1 MGIAIATFITTSILE
16 RIETAIALPNWSKH
30 TMSQNNNDTT
40 AEEKGIARIAIQGF
54 KSLYDECSIEIAPLT
69 ILAGANSSGK
79 SSIMQPLLLM
89 KQTLEAPY
97 NPGVFLL
104 NGPHVKFTLEEQLFS
119 YRDRSD
125 FALSFSVTLEGKDEH
140 IKTIYKK
147 QKKGKIEIIESSHI
161 HDDKKLVFHRN
172 MTKEERVKTLLDF
185 GYSFIKFSDTTKRQ
199 IQEKLK
205 FILTSQRCLVHL
217 RAESVSPDFTLIF
230 YDSDDIIQFFKSLI
244 LQTLHLPGLR
254 GSPERSYPVTA
265 IGREFQGT
273 FEKYTAS
280 IISYWQQEQDDRL
293 EKLKDNLKKL
303 GLTWTVEATQLNDVQ
318 VELRVGLM
326 LNETTTSQ
334 TVNIADV
341 GIGVSQVLPVLVAL
355 LVAEPGQLVY
365 FEQPELHLH
374 PRAQGALGEILADAA
389 KRGVKVVVETHSE
402 LLLVAI
408 QSLVAEDKLDPD
420 LVKLHWFTRQEDGR
434 TIVNSA
440 NLDET
445 GAYGDWPED
454 FGDISMMLNHRYLS
468 AAEAKLFEK
477 AK

>member
-1 MGIAIATFITTSILE
+1 M
-16 RIETAIALPNWSKH
+16 
-30 TMSQNNNDTT
+30 
-40 AEEKGIARIAIQGF
+40 AEDKGITKITIQGF

-69 ILAGANSSGK
+69 IFAGANSSGK

-119 YRDRSD
+119 YNPQTNQELD
-125 FALSFSVTLEGKDEH
+125 FTVTLE
-140 IKTIYKK
+140 IKHQSLKTNYKK
-147 QKKGKIEIIESSHI
+147 SKQGKIYIFESTHGWFNRKLKFNHNITQKEIIERLISY
-161 HDDKKLVFHRN
+161 DP
-172 MTKEERVKTLLDF
+172 EEELAWR
-185 GYSFIKFSDTTKRQ
+185 FSDKAPIDFTYGFQWT
-199 IQEKLK
+199 
-205 FILTSQRCLVHL
+205 LTNQRCFCDLLVTSILGTNEEKIIH
-217 RAESVSPDFTLIF
+217 
-230 YDSDDIIQFFKSLI
+230 YDSDLTIQFFKSPI
-244 LQTLHLPGLR
+244 LQIVHLPGLR
-254 GSPERSYPVTA
+254 GNPERSYPTTA
-265 IGREFQGT
+265 IGQDFQGT
-273 FEKYTAS
+273 FEKYAAS
-280 IISYWQQEQDDRL
+280 IISYWQQTQDERL
-293 EKLKDNLKKL
+293 EKLKESLKQL

-326 LNETTTSQ
+326 LDKTTTSQ

-341 GIGVSQVLPVLVAL
+341 GIGVSQVLPILVAL

-365 FEQPELHLH
+365 LEQPELHLH
-374 PRAQGALGEILADAA
+374 PRAQVALAEILAAAA
-389 KRGVKVVVETHSE
+389 KRGVKVVIETHSE

-408 QSLVAEDKLDPD
+408 QTLVAEEKLNPD

-434 TIVNSA
+434 TTINSA

-454 FGDISMMLNHRYLS
+454 FGDIAMMLNHRYLS
-468 AAEAKLFEK
+468 AAEAKLFEN